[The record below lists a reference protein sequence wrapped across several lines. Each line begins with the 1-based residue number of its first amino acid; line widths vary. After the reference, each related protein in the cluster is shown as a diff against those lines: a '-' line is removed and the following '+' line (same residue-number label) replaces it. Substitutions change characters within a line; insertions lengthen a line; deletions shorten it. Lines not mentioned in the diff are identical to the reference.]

1 MSQGRGGRFLR
12 TFDVKMLFSSVLF
25 FLEVALKYRPA
36 ATETEIKQ
44 VMLAQL
50 KYAPGSVWWRL
61 NNSQEND

>member
-1 MSQGRGGRFLR
+1 MGQGRGGRFLG

-44 VMLAQL
+44 VMLA
-50 KYAPGSVWWRL
+50 
-61 NNSQEND
+61 